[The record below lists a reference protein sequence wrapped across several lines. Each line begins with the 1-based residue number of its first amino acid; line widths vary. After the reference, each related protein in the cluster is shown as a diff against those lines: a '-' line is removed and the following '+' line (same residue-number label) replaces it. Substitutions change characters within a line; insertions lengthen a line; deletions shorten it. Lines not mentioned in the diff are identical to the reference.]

1 MMKQLIALTLLA
13 SSTASFAGWTSH
25 GRLQVNEDS
34 IKFIGNGCSADDA
47 FVSFNGDGSFDL
59 VFTNL
64 EAVTGEGV
72 KNVTKTCQFKFD
84 ARIPAGLTFTTS
96 RAGIAGFS
104 NISSENGQT
113 LATLRHTL
121 GGQVSDAAIAS
132 YTYADGSV
140 QDVVLNKDLHF
151 AKKIWNPCGKDTTFK
166 TTVTVNAKGDDAV
179 ISISEGAQSGKT
191 YSIRYYWTWKS
202 C

>member
-1 MMKQLIALTLLA
+1 MKQLIALALLA
-13 SSTASFAGWTSH
+13 SSSASFAGWVSH

-34 IKFIGNGCSADDA
+34 IQFIGNGCSADDA

-64 EAVTGEGV
+64 EAIAADGK
-72 KNVTKTCQFKFD
+72 KNDTKTCQFKFD
-84 ARIPAGLTFTTS
+84 ARIPKGLTFTSS

-104 NISSENGQT
+104 NIGSENGQT
-113 LATLRHTL
+113 IATLRHTL

-132 YTYADGSV
+132 YKYNHGNI
-140 QDVVLNKDLHF
+140 QDVVLNKDLVF
-151 AKKIWNPCGKDTTFK
+151 AKQVWNPCGKDATFK
-166 TTVTVNAKGDDAV
+166 TTISLNAKGDDAT